1 MTAGGDRGKKGAGSM
16 RELDVHVDVCIRV
29 TARISQAAYDM
40 LAWMA
45 HTCDTAC
52 LQSAAREFERHPNTV
67 ARMMRDATGL
77 TFGEVLLEMHMQR
90 AGALEKA
97 GVDVAQASRACGYE
111 KPARFRE
118 AYEHY
123 LGTHVGRHEEGS
135 TRLSVSCGCVA
146 DSGKRAASCVGVS
159 GSEVRVISG
168 SRTLCVT
175 DTVRVTV
182 PDDDVDM
189 AEQIRSFM
197 RANCTDVTL
206 AQVAERFSLHPNTVS
221 SILKRATGATF
232 SRVLLEMRM
241 ACAREMLRDAD
252 VSVEKVACACGYENP
267 ASFYRAY
274 RRAYGHAPRSE
285 QAQQSRADVA

>member
-1 MTAGGDRGKKGAGSM
+1 M
-16 RELDVHVDVCIRV
+16 RELDVRVDICMRV
-29 TARISQAAYDM
+29 AARASQVACDM
-40 LAWMA
+40 LASMA
-45 HTCDTAC
+45 HTCEIAC
-52 LQSAAREFERHPNTV
+52 LQSVAREFERHPNTV
-67 ARMMRDATGL
+67 ARMVRDATEL
-77 TFGEVLLEMHMQR
+77 TFGEVLLEMRMQR
-90 AGALEKA
+90 AEALDKA

-135 TRLSVSCGCVA
+135 TRLSVSRGCVA
-146 DSGKRAASCVGVS
+146 DSGKQAASCAGVS
-159 GSEVRVISG
+159 GSEARAISG
-168 SRTLCVT
+168 SRTLCVA
-175 DTVRVTV
+175 DTVHVVV
-182 PDDDVDM
+182 PDSVDL
-189 AEQIRSFM
+189 AGQIRAFM
-197 RANCTDVTL
+197 RTNCADVTL
-206 AQVAERFSLHPNTVS
+206 AQVAEHFCLHPNTVS

-241 ACAREMLRDAD
+241 ACAQEMLRNAD

-285 QAQQSRADVA
+285 QAQQGRADVA